1 MEATRPSEGF
11 RQARLVK
18 YEVWPHLLIRKCIQ
32 KEAFLYS
39 GVRKII
45 QDLTWEIQIRDLP
58 DIDYPALG
66 YGSNKFKQLYRNYIN
81 EEELER
87 VRSLLDRRAGQ
98 SFSSI
103 AMSLRGQKKDSRSMG
118 HCMQTLIISWTK
130 DHANAEVQ
138 YRSTEVIQ
146 KFGADLIFL
155 RYLLQE
161 LDFKPEVIRFR
172 FANAYLSGVF
182 FPTLCSFWDPVDF
195 LDYLWENDK
204 RLFAGGTRFFLR
216 SAYREDQHF
225 PYSPENLQHK
235 FGWRNLDMRRIKRY
249 LEEKHLAYDKPLP
262 KIHHNKH
269 EYVPRGQRS

>member
-1 MEATRPSEGF
+1 M
-11 RQARLVK
+11 K
-18 YEVWPHLLIRKCIQ
+18 YKVWPHLLIRECIQ

-45 QDLTWEIQIRDLP
+45 QDLSWDARLEDLP
-58 DIDYPALG
+58 DIGYGDLG
-66 YGSNKFKQLYRNYIN
+66 YGSNKFKQLYRNYVN

-87 VRSLLDRRAGQ
+87 VRTLLDKRAGQ
-98 SFSSI
+98 SFSSV

-118 HCMQTLIISWTK
+118 HCMQTLVLSWTK
-130 DHANAEVQ
+130 DQANAEVQ

-161 LDFKPEVIRFR
+161 LDFDPEIIRFR

-182 FPTLCSFWDPVDF
+182 FPTLCSFWNPIDF

-204 RLFAGGTRFFLR
+204 KLFSGGTRFFLR
-216 SAYREDQHF
+216 SAYRKDQHF
-225 PYSPENLQHK
+225 PYSPENLQHR
-235 FGWRNLDMRRIKRY
+235 FGWQHLDMKAIREY
-249 LEEKHLAYDKPLP
+249 LHDKHEAIGKPLP
-262 KIHHNKH
+262 RIHHK
-269 EYVPRGQRS
+269 EEDYVPRAKRIKKSS